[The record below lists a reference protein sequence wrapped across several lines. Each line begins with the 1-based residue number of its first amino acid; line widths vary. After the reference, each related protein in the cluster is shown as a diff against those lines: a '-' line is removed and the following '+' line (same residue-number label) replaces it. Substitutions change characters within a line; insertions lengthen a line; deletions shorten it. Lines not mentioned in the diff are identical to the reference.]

1 MIVLPSIALRKL
13 MNDIINGTHSLT
25 DTAGNPV
32 VTSTIPDDRLR
43 MAALT
48 AIQTAIG
55 ETVWPGD
62 RKITI
67 TRRKQTDEIF
77 EEIG

>member
-1 MIVLPSIALRKL
+1 MIVIPSLALRKL
-13 MNDIINGTHSLT
+13 MNDIVNVTHGLV

-32 VTSTIPDDRLR
+32 TTNTIADAQLR
-43 MAALT
+43 MAALN

-55 ETVWPGD
+55 DTVWPGD

-77 EEIG
+77 EEV

>member
-1 MIVLPSIALRKL
+1 MIVIPSLALRKV
-13 MNDIINGTHSLT
+13 MNDIINATHALV

-32 VTSTIPDDRLR
+32 ATGTIGDAQLR

-55 ETVWPGD
+55 DTVWPGD

-77 EEIG
+77 EEV